1 MASTSPTSTPPSL
14 VISTVPDSHT
24 TDILGKEDP
33 VTFTGRVDTDIVLG
47 VGGMRTERLD
57 DERVE
62 GTGSTLDFLWL
73 TSPSLDPRSSLF
85 PFLVQTQESSLS
97 SSLDE
102 LIGLTDELGAEYP
115 FWETGSR
122 SDRRDKGF
130 GAVVATCQL
139 RLRGERG

>member
-1 MASTSPTSTPPSL
+1 MSFIRQFGGGLTSSPTEIKSFKALASTSPTSTPPSL
-14 VISTVPDSHT
+14 LVSISLARKERGV
-24 TDILGKEDP
+24 LGEEDP

-57 DERVE
+57 DECVE

-85 PFLVQTQESSLS
+85 PFLVQTQESGLS

-102 LIGLTDELGAEYP
+102 LIGFTD
-115 FWETGSR
+115 
-122 SDRRDKGF
+122 
-130 GAVVATCQL
+130 
-139 RLRGERG
+139 